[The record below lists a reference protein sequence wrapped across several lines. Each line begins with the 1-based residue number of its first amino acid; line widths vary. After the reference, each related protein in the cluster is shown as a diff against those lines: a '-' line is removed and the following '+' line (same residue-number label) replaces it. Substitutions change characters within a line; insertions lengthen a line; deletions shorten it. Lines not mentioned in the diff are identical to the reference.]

1 MLGSKLAGAPRLLV
15 LELPAGRTKPINY
28 IPQGELH
35 NVPNN
40 FSGPET
46 QIDLSH
52 VLSRINLTHAHVLS
66 EKGSSLALCLQ
77 RLIMDVLVWNRVG

>member
-1 MLGSKLAGAPRLLV
+1 MLGSKLAAPRLP

-28 IPQGELH
+28 IPQGELY

-52 VLSRINLTHAHVLS
+52 ALSRINLTHAHVSS
-66 EKGSSLALCLQ
+66 EKGSSLMLCLK
-77 RLIMDVLVWNRVG
+77 RLIMDVLVLRGLTN

>member
-1 MLGSKLAGAPRLLV
+1 MLGSKLAAPRLP

-28 IPQGELH
+28 IPQGELY

-52 VLSRINLTHAHVLS
+52 ALSRINLNHVSS
-66 EKGSSLALCLQ
+66 EKGSSLVLCLE
-77 RLIMDVLVWNRVG
+77 RLIMDVLVLRGLTN